1 MRVISL
7 HNHLENLLGLKCDS
21 NVIMEIS
28 KPKFYKVF
36 SPLQEEGESFLVYLK
51 LIVIPIY
58 VSKTCDIKIDVS
70 L

>member
-1 MRVISL
+1 
-7 HNHLENLLGLKCDS
+7 
-21 NVIMEIS
+21 MEIS

-36 SPLQEEGESFLVYLK
+36 SPLQEGESFLVYLK
-51 LIVIPIY
+51 LIVILIY

>member
-1 MRVISL
+1 M
-7 HNHLENLLGLKCDS
+7 HNHIENLLGLKCDS
-21 NVIMEIS
+21 NHEIS

-51 LIVIPIY
+51 LIVILIY

>member
-1 MRVISL
+1 MT
-7 HNHLENLLGLKCDS
+7 
-21 NVIMEIS
+21 VIMEIS

-51 LIVIPIY
+51 LIVILMY
-58 VSKTCDIKIDVS
+58 VSKTCNIKIDVS